1 MYESYTRQAL
11 PPKEYRELLGTALCV
26 FNSNNAFII
35 ENILHTDKVNYNWY
49 ELIDKESG
57 KLNKV
62 IVATIVVNGGQA
74 IADLFSDLVERR
86 NRIIHSFQ
94 ITNDDGEQ
102 ILATKTKVKD
112 GNKQFIITKE
122 YLMQFIKD
130 NESLCLLL
138 YDYSKN
144 VAAIG

>member
-11 PPKEYRELLGTALCV
+11 PSKEYRELLGTALCV

-112 GNKQFIITKE
+112 GNKQFIITKK

-130 NESLCLLL
+130 NEKLSSLLH
-138 YDYSKN
+138 DYRKS